1 MHKIS
6 FYFLVSSWH
15 PVVSA
20 TFSLST
26 AKLPNVGIAYWVSSN
41 DFVLSILNIIVISIL
56 GENLKRNL
64 KNLEMR
70 KS

>member
-1 MHKIS
+1 M
-6 FYFLVSSWH
+6 
-15 PVVSA
+15 
-20 TFSLST
+20 
-26 AKLPNVGIAYWVSSN
+26 PNVCITYWVSSN

-64 KNLEMR
+64 KNLEMK

>member
-6 FYFLVSSWH
+6 LYFLVSSWH

-26 AKLPNVGIAYWVSSN
+26 VNCQMYVLLIGFHRMI
-41 DFVLSILNIIVISIL
+41 FLSILNIIVISIL

-64 KNLEMR
+64 KNLEMK